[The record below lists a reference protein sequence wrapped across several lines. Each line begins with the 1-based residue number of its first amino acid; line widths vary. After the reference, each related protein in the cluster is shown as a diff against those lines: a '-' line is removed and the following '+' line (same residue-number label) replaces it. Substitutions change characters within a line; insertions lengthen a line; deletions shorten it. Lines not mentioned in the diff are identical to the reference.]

1 MMFQSFDEV
10 SDSSKSA
17 DRLARLRSRLK
28 TLGVDGFVV
37 PRADRHQNEYIPE
50 RDARLKWL
58 TGFTGSAG
66 TAVLLPNRAAVLS
79 DGRYTIQL
87 REQIDT
93 NAFEPVSSVET
104 SLNEY
109 LKEYAKGLAV
119 GIDPWLTTISGAER
133 LKEVL
138 EAERGRLVTLDENP
152 VDLLWEDRPAASGSP
167 VALHPIEFAGK
178 SAADKIAEV
187 AEAVRKAKCDLTVLT
202 DPASVSWLFNIR
214 GKDVEHTPLVLSFA
228 SVTKDG
234 EATLFIDPQK
244 LDDETRPALEAVATV
259 KPYDAFADELRI
271 MSEATQIGLDKTLA
285 VAAIGEIVAD
295 AGGTVVAMDDPVK
308 SLRAKKNEAEIA
320 GSRAAHR
327 RDGAAMVAFLAWLD
341 QQAPGSITEI
351 EVAKA
356 LEESRRRF
364 GEAEGQPL
372 QDISFDTISGSGPH
386 GAVVHYRVNTESD
399 RALQAGELF
408 LLDSGGQYRDGTTDI
423 TRTMPVGEPTDEM
436 RRMFTLVLKGMIGI
450 SLARFPKGSR
460 GVDIDVLARTA
471 LWKAG
476 VDYAHGTG
484 HGVGAFLAVHEGPQ
498 SISRRG
504 MVALEPG
511 MIVSNEPGYYKEGAY
526 GIRIENLVLV
536 TPPSEIPGGETP
548 MLGFETLTLC
558 PIDRRLIDPSLLVPE
573 ERDWLDAYHARVAEE
588 ITPFLDP
595 AEASWLAEATRP
607 LI

>member
-1 MMFQSFDEV
+1 M
-10 SDSSKSA
+10 
-17 DRLARLRSRLK
+17 ARLRERLE

-66 TAVLLPNRAAVLS
+66 TAVVLADRAAVLS

-87 REQIDT
+87 REQIDLEV
-93 NAFEPVSSVET
+93 FDPVNSVET
-104 SLNEY
+104 SLDDY
-109 LKEYAKGLAV
+109 LKTNAKGLAI
-119 GIDPWLTTISGAER
+119 GIDPWLTTIAGAER
-133 LKEVL
+133 LKGVM
-138 EAERGRLVTLDENP
+138 EADGGRLVTLDANP
-152 VDLLWEDRPAASGSP
+152 IDELWSYKPAASQAP
-167 VALHPIEFAGK
+167 VVLHPIEFAGK
-178 SAADKIAEV
+178 SAADKISEV
-187 AEAVRKAKCDLTVLT
+187 AEAVCKADCDLTVLT

-228 SVTKDG
+228 TVSKEGHAV
-234 EATLFIDPQK
+234 LFVDPGK
-244 LDDETRPALEAVATV
+244 LDDGTRRVLETVAAIEAYDDFSNRLRALSAGA
-259 KPYDAFADELRI
+259 K
-271 MSEATQIGLDKTLA
+271 IGLDRGLA
-285 VAAIGEIVAD
+285 AAAIGEIVGV
-295 AGGTVVAMDDPVK
+295 AGGTVVKLEDPVK
-308 SLRAKKNEAEIA
+308 ALRSRKNEAEIA
-320 GSRAAHR
+320 GTRAAHR
-327 RDGAAMVAFLAWLD
+327 RDGAAMAAFLAWLD
-341 QQAPGSITEI
+341 RQAPGSVTEI
-351 EVAKA
+351 EAAKA
-356 LEESRRRF
+356 LEDSRRRF
-364 GEAEGQPL
+364 GEEDGQPL

-386 GAVVHYRVNTESD
+386 GAIVHYRVTTGSD
-399 RALQAGELF
+399 RSLQAGELF
-408 LLDSGGQYRDGTTDI
+408 LVDSGGQYRDGTTDI
-423 TRTMPVGEPTDEM
+423 TRTIPIGGPSGEM

-460 GVDIDVLARTA
+460 GVDIDVLARAA

-476 VDYAHGTG
+476 ADYAHGTG

-536 TPPSEIPGGETP
+536 TPEAEIAGGDKP

-573 ERDWLDAYHARVAEE
+573 ERAWLDAYHARVREE
-588 ITPFLDP
+588 IAPFLDP
-595 AEASWLAEATRP
+595 DDAAWLAEATAR
-607 LI
+607 LISESD